1 MQSKLTLRLEEELV
15 RRAKRLAKKKGKSV
29 SKIVADYFTL
39 FEAQKKKPDE
49 KFSPIVQSL
58 KGALRGTTVDVQAYR
73 KHLEEKYLK

>member
-15 RRAKRLAKKKGKSV
+15 RRAKRLAKKRGKSV

-39 FEAQKKKPDE
+39 FEAEKKKPEE

-58 KGALRGTTVDVQAYR
+58 KGALRGTTIDVQAYR

>member
-15 RRAKRLAKKKGKSV
+15 RRAKMLAKKKGKSI

-39 FEAQKKKPDE
+39 FEAQKTKPEE

-58 KGALRGTTVDVQAYR
+58 KGALRGTTIDVQAYR

>member
-15 RRAKRLAKKKGKSV
+15 KRAKRLAKKRGKSV

-39 FEAQKKKPDE
+39 FEAQKKKPEE

>member
-15 RRAKRLAKKKGKSV
+15 RRAKKLAKKKGKSV

-39 FEAQKKKPDE
+39 FEAQKKKPEE

>member
-15 RRAKRLAKKKGKSV
+15 RRAKKLAKKKGKSV

-39 FEAQKKKPDE
+39 FEAQKKKPEE

-58 KGALRGTTVDVQAYR
+58 KGALRGTIVDVQAYR

>member
-15 RRAKRLAKKKGKSV
+15 RRAKRLAKKRGKSV

-39 FEAQKKKPDE
+39 FEAEKKKPEE

>member
-39 FEAQKKKPDE
+39 FEAQKKKPEE

-58 KGALRGTTVDVQAYR
+58 KGALRGTIVDVQAYR

>member
-15 RRAKRLAKKKGKSV
+15 RRAKRLAKKRGKSV

-39 FEAQKKKPDE
+39 FEAEKKKPEE

-58 KGALRGTTVDVQAYR
+58 KGALRGAAIDVQAYR
-73 KHLEEKYLK
+73 KRQVLTSKT

>member
-15 RRAKRLAKKKGKSV
+15 RRAKRLAKKRGKSV

-39 FEAQKKKPDE
+39 FEAQKKKPEE

-73 KHLEEKYLK
+73 KHLVEKYLK

>member
-39 FEAQKKKPDE
+39 FEAQKKKPEE

-58 KGALRGTTVDVQAYR
+58 KGALRETTVDVQAYR

>member
-39 FEAQKKKPDE
+39 FEAEKKKPEE

-58 KGALRGTTVDVQAYR
+58 KGALRGAAIDFQAYR
-73 KHLEEKYLK
+73 KRQVLTSKT

>member
-39 FEAQKKKPDE
+39 FEAQKKKPEE

-58 KGALRGTTVDVQAYR
+58 KGALRGVAIDVQAYR
-73 KHLEEKYLK
+73 QHLEEKYLK

>member
-15 RRAKRLAKKKGKSV
+15 RRAKMLAKKKGKSI

-39 FEAQKKKPDE
+39 FEAQKKKPEE

-58 KGALRGTTVDVQAYR
+58 KGALRGTTIDVQAYR

>member
-39 FEAQKKKPDE
+39 FEAQKKKPEE

>member
-39 FEAQKKKPDE
+39 FEAQKKKPEE

-73 KHLEEKYLK
+73 EHLEEKYLK

>member
-15 RRAKRLAKKKGKSV
+15 RRAKKLAKKKGKSV

-39 FEAQKKKPDE
+39 FEAQKKKPKE

>member
-39 FEAQKKKPDE
+39 FEAQKKKPEE

-58 KGALRGTTVDVQAYR
+58 KGALRGTTIDVQAYR